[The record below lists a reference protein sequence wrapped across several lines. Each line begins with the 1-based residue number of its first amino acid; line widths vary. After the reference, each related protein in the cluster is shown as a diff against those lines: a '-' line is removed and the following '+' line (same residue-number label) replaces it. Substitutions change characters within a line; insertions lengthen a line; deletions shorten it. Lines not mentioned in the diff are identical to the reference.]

1 MLLGPH
7 ALTKIA
13 PVSALLLP
21 CHPFQPIFCFTYV
34 LCQSYL
40 PYESNVLRT
49 GLELIPT
56 DRRVHSIHTRPSTL
70 ISLVT
75 SIWTTTGHWLVLMID
90 FELAICITRIGSRM
104 AGIEE
109 LHPLST

>member
-1 MLLGPH
+1 MLLGPD
-7 ALTKIA
+7 ALTNLHSGSCMSPLA
-13 PVSALLLP
+13 THFLL
-21 CHPFQPIFCFTYV
+21 HV